1 MGKYSWDTSSNMYW
15 LEEWVTIEKKR
26 QDGFKR
32 VCEYALAF
40 GKLKGVKD
48 LSVSRRCKKA
58 IRMVDSHQYS
68 RINFIVNAKN
78 LHNCRR
84 IAGWAKAWIEENNI
98 KDQKAKNIIHHID
111 CWCHMFYRPRYDIG
125 A

>member
-1 MGKYSWDTSSNMYW
+1 MGKYSWDTSNKW
-15 LEEWVTIEKKR
+15 FEEWVRVEKRR
-26 QDGFKR
+26 QDGLKR

-40 GKLKGVKD
+40 GKSKGIKD
-48 LSVSRRCKKA
+48 LSVSQRCNKI
-58 IRMVDSHQYS
+58 IRYVDSKRYP
-68 RINFIVNAKN
+68 RINFVVKSSN

-98 KDQKAKNIIHHID
+98 KDQKAKNIIHHIN
-111 CWCHMFYRPRYDIG
+111 CWCHLFYRPHYPG